1 MFMRNAAII
10 VVGYDVTSG
19 RSLKLCGRL
28 IETAGITGGE
38 SSLVVAVG
46 NKIDLPRIV
55 VREEALSFFEGYDVP
70 ASHYFETSVK
80 TGDGVDD
87 FLVET
92 LRLWHDANKDHL
104 DGYRQR
110 KKSAS
115 EDENIPVSGENRNH
129 HCFC

>member
-19 RSLKLCGRL
+19 RSLKLC
-28 IETAGITGGE
+28 
-38 SSLVVAVG
+38 G